1 MKHIRLAI
9 VALLAIISLSS
20 EAQTARLF
28 TSAEGLANS
37 HIHDIFQDSKGFM
50 WISTENGLSKFDGT
64 KFSTFRHERQDT
76 NSLASNIVRTVL
88 EDSKGTFWVGTSAGL
103 QVLDTEYCTF
113 TKFNLEDWSIPDSDQ
128 HITAILEVTIGGS
141 RKILASSSGHGLYVI
156 EADSWRIDHDT
167 QNAINKMLPSEFIS
181 KVFKDRKGRLW
192 ITTEKGGLD
201 IIDTENMTK
210 VSDIWED
217 GLKAEQHDT
226 FNSFTEESSTGNIY
240 IGTTNSGILVM
251 DSSTGKIRKVRGK
264 IEGKYSIYLNR
275 NDGEFV
281 ISKRKDYK
289 KDNADVLYYKQGFQR
304 QTTEIDKRAACRYR
318 PHDR

>member
-50 WISTENGLSKFDGT
+50 WISTENGLSKFDGM

-128 HITAILEVTIGGS
+128 HITAILEMTIGGS

-181 KVFKDRKGRLW
+181 KVFKDSKGRLW

-201 IIDTENMTK
+201 IIDTEKMTK
-210 VSDIWED
+210 VSDIWKD
-217 GLKAEQHDT
+217 G
-226 FNSFTEESSTGNIY
+226 FRRRRPCPCSS
-240 IGTTNSGILVM
+240 
-251 DSSTGKIRKVRGK
+251 
-264 IEGKYSIYLNR
+264 
-275 NDGEFV
+275 
-281 ISKRKDYK
+281 
-289 KDNADVLYYKQGFQR
+289 
-304 QTTEIDKRAACRYR
+304 
-318 PHDR
+318 